1 MIIFV
6 GMAGEN
12 FLIVE
17 NFDICRILNLGDQGF
32 FGSKMIAAM
41 NEKNFLRNMRKI
53 RGGEKGRIATTD
65 DSNGLILIK
74 STIASGTIGNAMA
87 DELGFIN
94 KIEAT
99 RSGAGSE
106 NDRFG
111 SIGLIASQSEVS
123 GGFFKMFNFIVGEE
137 KTERL

>member
-1 MIIFV
+1 MTTV
-6 GMAGEN
+6 AGEN

-17 NFDICRILNLGDQGF
+17 NFDICGILNLGNQGL

-41 NEKNFLRNMRKI
+41 NEENFLRNMREI
-53 RGGEKGRIATTD
+53 RGGEKSGIATTD
-65 DSNGLILIK
+65 DSDGLILIK

-87 DELGFIN
+87 DELGFVN
-94 KIEAT
+94 KIKAT

-106 NDRFG
+106 NNGFG
-111 SIGLIASQSEVS
+111 SIGLIASESEMS
-123 GGFFKMFNFIVGEE
+123 GGFFKMFNFIVGEG